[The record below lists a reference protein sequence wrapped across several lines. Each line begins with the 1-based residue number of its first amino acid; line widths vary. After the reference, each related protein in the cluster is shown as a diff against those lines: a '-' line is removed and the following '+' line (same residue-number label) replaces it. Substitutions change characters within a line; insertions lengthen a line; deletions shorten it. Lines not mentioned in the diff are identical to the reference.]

1 MLISLRATVILSTD
15 DRLSESRLEKKKSLG
30 MLNLSEVRALMSE
43 DRTLSIAC
51 SLEMRH
57 RWKQFNAGET
67 NETLENCIVTY
78 RLNRGTHI

>member
-1 MLISLRATVILSTD
+1 MLILLRATVILSTD
-15 DRLSESRLEKKKSLG
+15 DRLSESRLKKKKFG
-30 MLNLSEVRALMSE
+30 SEVRALMSE

>member
-1 MLISLRATVILSTD
+1 MLILLRATVILSTD
-15 DRLSESRLEKKKSLG
+15 DRLSESRLKKKSLG